1 MIIRKDQAA
10 VDRGTE
16 EWARKYGASE
26 SVHLSDEGGLTRF
39 GANLQ
44 TLERVM
50 NSIRNSLGMLE
61 IEIAREPS
69 RP

>member
-10 VDRGTE
+10 VDQGTE
-16 EWARKYGASE
+16 EWALKYGASE

-44 TLERVM
+44 TLGRYGRLRTEG
-50 NSIRNSLGMLE
+50 SSATG
-61 IEIAREPS
+61 
-69 RP
+69 

>member
-44 TLERVM
+44 TLGRYGRLRTE
-50 NSIRNSLGMLE
+50 
-61 IEIAREPS
+61 
-69 RP
+69 

>member
-26 SVHLSDEGGLTRF
+26 SVHLSDEGGMTRF
-39 GANLQ
+39 DAHLQ
-44 TLERVM
+44 TLGRYGRLRTEG
-50 NSIRNSLGMLE
+50 SSATG
-61 IEIAREPS
+61 
-69 RP
+69 

>member
-44 TLERVM
+44 
-50 NSIRNSLGMLE
+50 
-61 IEIAREPS
+61 P
-69 RP
+69 

>member
-1 MIIRKDQAA
+1 MIIRKDQA

-16 EWARKYGASE
+16 EWALKYGASE

-44 TLERVM
+44 TLGRYGRLRTEG
-50 NSIRNSLGMLE
+50 SSATG
-61 IEIAREPS
+61 
-69 RP
+69 